1 MAKKATPRQQ
11 KISRAK
17 RMVKEL
23 RKITDSLDPSA
34 GYDLREI
41 EHWKPQRFAAVT
53 RKYKEYTNFITAFN
67 MDVMPTRKFRNPERR
82 EALREWSGVD
92 YPAWIDA
99 EYIPKIH
106 LADSK
111 PAKVEWT
118 KNNQPVFRRGR
129 VGYAYFN
136 FDKNGLI
143 NDPEGEVKKVA
154 FMAEAVGAK
163 SYSIRNGDAWM
174 RAKPMFA
181 EILEDEVMQLMERY
195 DAGENPDVD
204 ASKDWR
210 RWLNGIEAYVTEVG
224 AGYEMDT
231 IEGRFTYG
239 LSQSRR
245 QAGQKQKRQAKLKY
259 ERLTGKKYKRKKK
272 ASK

>member
-1 MAKKATPRQQ
+1 
-11 KISRAK
+11 
-17 RMVKEL
+17 MVKEL
-23 RKITDSLDPSA
+23 RHITDTLDPAA

-41 EHWKPQRFAAVT
+41 DNWTPQRFAAVT
-53 RKYKEYTNFITAFN
+53 RKYKEYTEFLTNFN

-82 EALREWSGVD
+82 QALREWSGVD
-92 YPAWIDA
+92 YPGWIDA

-129 VGYAYFN
+129 VGYAYFS
-136 FDKNGLI
+136 FDKNNLMT
-143 NDPEGEVKKVA
+143 DPEKEAERIA
-154 FMAEAVGAK
+154 FMAESVGGK

-174 RAKPMFA
+174 RAKPMLA
-181 EILEDEVMQLMERY
+181 GILEGELLELMEKY

-204 ASKDWR
+204 ESKDWR

-224 AGYEMDT
+224 QGYDMDS
-231 IEGRFTYG
+231 IEGRFMYG

-245 QAGQKQKRQAKLKY
+245 QAGQAQKRNQKKKY
-259 ERLTGKKYKRKKK
+259 ERLTGKKYKRTKKL
-272 ASK
+272 SK

>member
-1 MAKKATPRQQ
+1 MAKKSTPKQQ
-11 KISRAK
+11 KISSAK
-17 RMVKEL
+17 RKVKLL
-23 RKITDSLDPSA
+23 RSVSGKFNPAD

-41 EHWKPQRFAAVT
+41 EKWTPQRFAALT
-53 RKYKEYTNFITAFN
+53 RKYTEYTDFITSFN

-82 EALREWSGVD
+82 QALRDWSGVE
-92 YPAWIDA
+92 YPSWIDA

-136 FDKNGLI
+136 FDKQTLMS
-143 NDPEGEVKKVA
+143 DPESEAKRLA
-154 FMAEAVGAK
+154 FMAESVGAK

-174 RAKPMFA
+174 RAKPMLS
-181 EILEDEVMQLMERY
+181 EILEGEVLELMEKY

-204 ASKDWR
+204 QSKDWR

-224 AGYEMDT
+224 AGYDMDT

-245 QAGQKQKRQAKLKY
+245 QAGQKQKRKAKLQF

-272 ASK
+272 QSK